1 MTLTLTNPNLLQQ
14 ACLINNEWQTAKSGE
29 QIAVINPFDDSMIA
43 SVPNL
48 SVEEVTT
55 AVEYSHTAQQ
65 LWAKKTAF
73 ERSELLQRWADLI
86 DENKQDLAKLMTAE
100 QGKPIKESLA
110 EIGYANSYIRF
121 FAEEG
126 KRVYGDTLPNDR
138 ENVRY
143 MVLKQPI
150 GVCACITPWNFPSAM
165 ITRKV
170 APALAV
176 GCSMIVKPATQT
188 PLSALAL
195 GYLAVQAGIP
205 AGILQIVTGDADT
218 LGKVLTQDTRIAKFS
233 FTGSTEIGRKLLAQC
248 ANTIKKTSME
258 LGGNAPFIIFDD
270 ADLDKA
276 VAGLIAS
283 KYRNAGQTCVCA
295 NRIYVQKSI
304 KQDFLQRYQQKV
316 ESLKVGNGME
326 SDTDIAVLIN
336 DNAMQK
342 AQNLIQDAMDKGAT
356 LVTGGKVHPSSRLC
370 LEPTILDNVNDTMDI
385 CQTEIFAPISAIYDF
400 DSEAE
405 VIQRANDT
413 IFGLACYFYTNDIKR
428 SWRVSEA
435 LQYGI
440 VGQNTGMISTAY
452 VPFGGIKQSGFGKEG
467 SKYGIDEYLNVKY
480 WAVDVSE

>member
-48 SVEEVTT
+48 SIEEVTT
-55 AVEYSHTAQQ
+55 VVEYSHTAQQ
-65 LWAKKTAF
+65 LWAKKTTF

-385 CQTEIFAPISAIYDF
+385 CQTEIFAPITAIYEF

-405 VIQRANDT
+405 VIQRANDS